1 MDLKAVEH
9 LLPDSLRHIAELIG
23 YPETLKLIDVFGG
36 TTFVFTKSTET
47 ERFTRLSHVI
57 GEHNAARLQTH
68 FCGTEIYIPNASAA
82 MREWRNQRFISEYNA
97 LLKGGLSGVKAVIKL
112 CPKFGFSDRHAW
124 GLLSRYKHSDTLSME
139 QPTLF

>member
-68 FCGTEIYIPNASAA
+68 FCGSDIYIPNASAA
-82 MREWRNQRFISEYNA
+82 MREWRNQRFISEYNR
-97 LLKGGLSGVKAVIKL
+97 LLNEGLSSVKAIVKL
-112 CPKFGFSDRHAW
+112 CPKFGFSDRYAW
-124 GLLSRYKHSDTLSME
+124 DLLSRNKRSSR
-139 QPTLF
+139 QIIKQSTLF

>member
-9 LLPDSLRHIAELIG
+9 LLPDTLRHIAGLIG
-23 YPETLKLIDVFGG
+23 YPDTLKLIEVFGG

-47 ERFTRLSHVI
+47 ERFKLLSHAI
-57 GEHNAARLQTH
+57 GDQSAVVLQTH
-68 FCGTEIYIPNASAA
+68 FGGTEIYIPNASAA

-124 GLLSRYKHSDTLSME
+124 DLLSRYKQSAILTAK
-139 QPTLF
+139 QPNLF